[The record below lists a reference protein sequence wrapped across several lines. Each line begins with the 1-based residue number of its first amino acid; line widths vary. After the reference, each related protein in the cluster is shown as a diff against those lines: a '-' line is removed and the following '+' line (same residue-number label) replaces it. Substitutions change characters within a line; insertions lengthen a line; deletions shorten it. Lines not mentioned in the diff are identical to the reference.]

1 MDQQPYII
9 YPSEVKQVEAGRVG
23 EVINTCYIDEP
34 GQVSFG
40 VIDYVP
46 GWRIPLH
53 HHTTWELIIIDK
65 SSAAPGYTFLT
76 AAGGGR
82 NLDVEY
88 SSPWV
93 TLMHG
98 PVVTAR
104 DLKCCGSME
113 IQQRKQVVSMTVSL
127 HHFKPSQKNRK
138 RIPSSGVHKLTNRL
152 ITRRCK

>member
-1 MDQQPYII
+1 VNQRPYII
-9 YPSEVKQVEAGRVG
+9 YPSEGKQVEAGRVG

-65 SSAAPGYTFLT
+65 SSAAPGYTFFD
-76 AAGGGR
+76 GR
-82 NLDVEY
+82 WWRAEPGCGVFLPMGHPHAW
-88 SSPWV
+88 SCS
-93 TLMHG
+93 
-98 PVVTAR
+98 AR

-113 IQQRKQVVSMTVSL
+113 IQQRKQVVSTTVSL
-127 HHFKPSQKNRK
+127 HHFKPSPKNRK
-138 RIPSSGVHKLTNRL
+138 RTPSSGVHKLTNRL